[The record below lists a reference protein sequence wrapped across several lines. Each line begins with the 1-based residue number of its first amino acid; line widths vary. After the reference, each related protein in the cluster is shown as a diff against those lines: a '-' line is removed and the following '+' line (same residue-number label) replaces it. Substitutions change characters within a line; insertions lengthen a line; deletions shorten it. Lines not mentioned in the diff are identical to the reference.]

1 MVQRLMGVENRYTQG
16 VLSDSMVETWHG
28 DVDEGMIFFTKGP
41 VTFHAPSDDFKD
53 E

>member
-1 MVQRLMGVENRYTQG
+1 MGVENRYSQG
-16 VLSDSMVETWHG
+16 VLSDSMIETWHC

-41 VTFHAPSDDFKD
+41 VTFHTPSDDFKD